1 MSSIRMASNGAVFC
15 TKEHNNESNS
25 VSKGSNV
32 TTMSNGEN
40 DKYELQLTVRTMNPY
55 MRELE
60 YAVRGPIVIR
70 AAEIEQELAAVR
82 SHS

>member
-1 MSSIRMASNGAVFC
+1 MNSIRMASNGAVAC
-15 TKEHNNESNS
+15 IKEHNNESEGI
-25 VSKGSNV
+25 SKGSNG
-32 TTMSNGEN
+32 TTMSNGEH

-55 MRELE
+55 VRELE
-60 YAVRGPIVIR
+60 FSVRGPIVIR